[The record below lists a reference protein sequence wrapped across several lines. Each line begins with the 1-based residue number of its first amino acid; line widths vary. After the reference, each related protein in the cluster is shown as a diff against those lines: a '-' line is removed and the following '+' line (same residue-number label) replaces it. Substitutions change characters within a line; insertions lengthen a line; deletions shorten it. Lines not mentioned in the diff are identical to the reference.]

1 VTNGTSGSPNIQ
13 KRERFALAKE
23 GGMPQTDLIKRFT
36 ETSLETTFWLPDT
49 SIRVQTNCQA
59 VADQLG
65 RAPAPST
72 TNAPDFVLRIVG
84 ESDEDVEPGPAS
96 GIHHLS
102 HDGLS
107 FINLG
112 QKSFLA
118 CDRQARQGICFIPRT
133 LVTDEVRFSQ
143 HFLPALIS
151 LLKESLETLS

>member
-1 VTNGTSGSPNIQ
+1 
-13 KRERFALAKE
+13 
-23 GGMPQTDLIKRFT
+23 MPQTDLIKRFT

-59 VADQLG
+59 VADQLV
-65 RAPAPST
+65 RALAPST
-72 TNAPDFVLRIVG
+72 TNAPDFVLRIVA
-84 ESDEDVEPGPAS
+84 ESEEDVEPGPAS

-118 CDRQARQGICFIPRT
+118 CDRQARRGICFIPQSI
-133 LVTDEVRFSQ
+133 VTDEVRFSQ
-143 HFLPALIS
+143 HSDRHWSPC
-151 LLKESLETLS
+151 